1 MAASVDDTAFAY
13 LISEEL
19 TDADEDLILL
29 EHALRVKVPRVL
41 CARLD
46 TSSLTDS
53 DRLNL
58 FRFSHDQVYNGH
70 KRTHALKYQSVVTTN
85 GLIANMFGQMEGRRH
100 DSALLTESNLMED
113 LQMLPDHSS
122 GDTFRLNGDTAYP
135 LRLQLQGPFKGA
147 NLTEDQR
154 LFNKKMSSVRE
165 CVEWAFGKVVSLFAF
180 VDFKKNQ
187 KLYLQSVGKTYKVA
201 VLMTNCHTCLCGS
214 QNSDYF
220 GVRPPRLE
228 EYLA

>member
-1 MAASVDDTAFAY
+1 MPSKISYGNMLEISYSISISPGCPTLEEFAY
-13 LISEEL
+13 AIHQRGSPL
-19 TDADEDLILL
+19 TSIWAFIDGT
-29 EHALRVKVPRVL
+29 
-41 CARLD
+41 ARPIC
-46 TSSLTDS
+46 
-53 DRLNL
+53 RPG
-58 FRFSHDQVYNGH
+58 RHQREVYNGH